1 MPLRQHKGTFPELSI
16 RHCCLCSQG
25 VHFGHGCSCSWVLLG
40 PGSAALFSQYSSK
53 RQMELRGWTVC
64 VTACVGFWDRY
75 LKEGL
80 GVSKGQ
86 CQPSHPLCPSGQWGQ
101 TAGGTELCAQAGM
114 YTGGADAKFPPSAF
128 FTRNVLVA
136 APAMKTAYKWC
147 RMGGRGGPPAFPSS
161 ISHHRVPCPDQSFP
175 FPWLLC

>member
-1 MPLRQHKGTFPELSI
+1 MQSGGAFWARLLLFLGAPGARFSCFVLSVQQQKANEL
-16 RHCCLCSQG
+16 H
-25 VHFGHGCSCSWVLLG
+25 
-40 PGSAALFSQYSSK
+40 
-53 RQMELRGWTVC
+53 GWTVC

-80 GVSKGQ
+80 GVTKGQ
-86 CQPSHPLCPSGQWGQ
+86 CQPSHPLCPWGQWGQ

-147 RMGGRGGPPAFPSS
+147 RMGGRGGPSAFPSS